1 MESNYKKKYLKYRN
15 KYLNLK
21 NLKIKQL
28 GGQVN
33 KENMSKVDDEFI
45 SKIETNLQGKEYEKI
60 KYLDDDCN
68 PMYIVKIK
76 LNDDEK
82 PILFC
87 LAGFSNKSFSNTSNV
102 ILPKLD
108 QLRTKFSQIYLFEY
122 NSLKKSQ
129 DIACKERKS
138 LETSDLEE
146 LSRPEA
152 VLNKKIASNI
162 HEILT
167 NHTVLSE
174 YQKNNIHILGK
185 CNGGWIATLLLL
197 KSPNYKGLYLAVPGI
212 PLGME
217 IIKEIEKER
226 FNDINFV
233 FGWRSDDGFEFFWK
247 RQSFEEKHEYDNTM
261 EELKIKHQEINY
273 KSYMENIGVPDPTTN
288 HEITPFLIDRIIE
301 SI

>member
-1 MESNYKKKYLKYRN
+1 MKSNFEKKYIKYKKKYLN
-15 KYLNLK
+15 IK
-21 NLKIKQL
+21 NLNIKQL
-28 GGQVN
+28 GGQVS
-33 KENMSKVDDEFI
+33 KENIMEEDDKFI
-45 SKIETNLQGKEYEKI
+45 LNIKEKLEGVKYEKI
-60 KYLDDDCN
+60 KYLDEDCN
-68 PMYIVKIK
+68 PIYIIKIK
-76 LNDDEK
+76 LNDDPK

-108 QLRTKFSQIYLFEY
+108 DLTTKFSQIYLFEY
-122 NSLKKSQ
+122 DSLKKSQ

-138 LETSDLEE
+138 LETSELEE

-152 VLNKKIASNI
+152 VLNEKIASNI

-247 RQSFEEKHEYDNTM
+247 RQSFEEKHEYDCTM
-261 EELKIKHQEINY
+261 EELKIKHQEIKY